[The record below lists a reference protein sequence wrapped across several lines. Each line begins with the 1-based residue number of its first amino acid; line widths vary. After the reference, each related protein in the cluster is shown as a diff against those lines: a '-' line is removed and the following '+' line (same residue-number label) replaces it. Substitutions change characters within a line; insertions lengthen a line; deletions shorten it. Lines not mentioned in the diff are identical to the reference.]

1 MSFSKKFLSTSF
13 ISVIDQGM
21 LSGLNLL
28 IGMMLWRLIE
38 KSDYGLYSLLY
49 AVGLLAGL
57 VIDSWIAGP
66 LATVANVVHE
76 SARRILLRRYWY
88 RQIFCTLWMGAV
100 SFLVAEFSPLF
111 SSDVS
116 SVNNLMGLIFALYVI
131 GNGFREYG
139 RTVGFIQ
146 SDLHSVF
153 RQDIVYVLAVV
164 AGLALLI
171 LYQHVEVIYVFAVL
185 AGSSFLSALFGRE
198 RLRDRTA
205 TTSSEIDQEDMALIA
220 QHQATITGH
229 GRWAVVGVI
238 VGWLTNYSYLYLAK
252 LWMNSEAVA
261 DLNASRLL
269 LMPIPLIVAAWS
281 RVARPEAGRLI
292 AAQQWARL
300 KRFTFLSI
308 VGIEVIVVAYVGL
321 LLLTFPFIE
330 IHWIGSE
337 TKYHGLEP
345 LMMMWGAYF
354 AVNAVRWIG
363 TTWLMSGGA
372 FRSMFFL
379 GTVTLILVLGI
390 TSFAIPYWGTA
401 GAIFA
406 LIFVEI
412 FETVVVWKF
421 IFPRL
426 QKPLE
431 TVSANVS

>member
-88 RQIFCTLWMGAV
+88 RQIFCTLWMGGV

-116 SVNNLMGLIFALYVI
+116 SVNGLMGLIFALYVI

-146 SDLHSVF
+146 SDLHTVF

-205 TTSSEIDQEDMALIA
+205 TTSSEIDKEDMELIA

-292 AAQQWARL
+292 AAQQWVRL
-300 KRFTFLSI
+300 KNLHFYLSLALKLSLLAMLACCCWLSPLSKYI
-308 VGIEVIVVAYVGL
+308 GLVVRR
-321 LLLTFPFIE
+321 
-330 IHWIGSE
+330 S
-337 TKYHGLEP
+337 
-345 LMMMWGAYF
+345 
-354 AVNAVRWIG
+354 
-363 TTWLMSGGA
+363 TT
-372 FRSMFFL
+372 
-379 GTVTLILVLGI
+379 
-390 TSFAIPYWGTA
+390 
-401 GAIFA
+401 
-406 LIFVEI
+406 
-412 FETVVVWKF
+412 VW
-421 IFPRL
+421 
-426 QKPLE
+426 
-431 TVSANVS
+431 SHS